1 MTQETQPLTIEDFSV
16 TIELTVK
23 EVNTLLNILNMPSQ
37 VPSTTLVGF
46 INLIQQQA
54 GPQAQKAQ
62 DGLDAVIKANN
73 EPKTTA

>member
-73 EPKTTA
+73 EPETTA

>member
-1 MTQETQPLTIEDFSV
+1 MTLEPQPLTIEDFSV

-23 EVNTLLNILNMPSQ
+23 EINTLLNILNMPSQ

-62 DGLDAVIKANN
+62 DSLDAVIKANN
-73 EPKTTA
+73 EPETAA

>member
-62 DGLDAVIKANN
+62 DGLDAVAKAKD
-73 EPKTTA
+73 EPQATA

>member
-62 DGLDAVIKANN
+62 DGLDAVIKAKD
-73 EPKTTA
+73 EPQATA